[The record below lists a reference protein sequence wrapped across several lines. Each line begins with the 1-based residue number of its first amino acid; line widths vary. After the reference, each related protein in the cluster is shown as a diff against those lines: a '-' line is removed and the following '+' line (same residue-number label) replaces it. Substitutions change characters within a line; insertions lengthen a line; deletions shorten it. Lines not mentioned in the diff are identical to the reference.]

1 MTNVVLIFGYNNTR
15 IYDVKRLKNLSSQ
28 KLGAEILLCKDDI
41 SNADRELTPYTLQV
55 SLKETAQDKLKQLT
69 VIIDE
74 YLASKALTPVACLP
88 FSDSGV
94 PLGSYYAAYK
104 NLPHD
109 EPGEKALA
117 CLDKY
122 IFRELEK
129 NNVCPG
135 WYKRP
140 IFQKT
145 HSIEEAKNILENA
158 GRSIFFKPTS
168 EGNSRGC
175 IRISS
180 VNELE
185 ASTPLL
191 EKYIKNG
198 VIAEESI
205 DDCKEYSFDGING
218 QYIIT
223 EKTTSTGACRVE
235 LQHILPA
242 PLNKSDYDQLIEAGK
257 FVQKVTGSNG
267 GAVHHELFFNAES
280 KNVYCV
286 EPNRRPAGQKIW
298 DAIDATYPGA
308 NYWEAWFDW
317 ASGNKQTIYE
327 MKDNQI
333 YTGIR
338 MLTSKHNGILH
349 KINKEALDKLSNKVG
364 MLVLEIS
371 KQESDTITSSPKDNS
386 DFLGYFIFQRQSSNE
401 LREMLI
407 TIEAEIV
414 RALEIG

>member
-15 IYDVKRLKNLSSQ
+15 IYDVKRLKKISSK

-41 SNADRELTPYTLQV
+41 NDADRELTPYTLQV
-55 SLKETAQDKLKQLT
+55 QLKETSQDKLKQLT

-94 PLGSYYAAYK
+94 PLGSHYAAYK
-104 NLPHD
+104 NLIYD
-109 EPGEKALA
+109 NPGEQALA

-122 IFRELEK
+122 VFRNLEK
-129 NNVCPG
+129 KFSCPA

-140 IFQKT
+140 IFQKIY
-145 HSIEEAKNILENA
+145 SFEEAKELVENS
-158 GRSIFFKPTS
+158 GCPIFFKPTS

-175 IRISS
+175 IRITTVS
-180 VNELE
+180 ELE
-185 ASTPLL
+185 ASKSLL
-191 EKYIKNG
+191 EQYIKNG

-205 DDCKEYSFDGING
+205 DDCREYSFDGING
-218 QYIIT
+218 QYVVT
-223 EKTTSTGACRVE
+223 EKTTSTGSYRVE
-235 LQHILPA
+235 IQHILPA
-242 PLNKSDYDQLIEAGK
+242 PLSEDDYQRLIEAGK
-257 FVQKVTGSNG
+257 FVQKITGSNG
-267 GAVHHELFFNAES
+267 GAVHHELFFNPGS
-280 KNVYCV
+280 KAIYCV

-308 NYWEAWFDW
+308 NYWEAWINW
-317 ASGNKQTIYE
+317 ASGNEYSVSE
-327 MKDNQI
+327 MNDNQF
-333 YTGIR
+333 YSGIR

-349 KINKEALDKLSNKVG
+349 NINKEALNKLSNKAG

-371 KQESDTITSSPKDNS
+371 KNTGDNITSSPKDNS
-386 DFLGYFIFQRQSSNE
+386 DFLGYFIFQHQSSDA

-407 TIEAEIV
+407 AIETEILN
-414 RALEIG
+414 ALEVG